1 MPKGNPNSRAKLLN
15 FVAKVYD
22 PTTQTYKPIY
32 EAPDATSTV
41 YGDVLL
47 SDTIDETLD
56 AATGVTASTP
66 KALSVLD
73 KKKLDL
79 DSTKK
84 QVVTGPI
91 HFNDRVTFGQALEGN
106 LIGNLQGVATS
117 ARKLETARMI
127 SVKAGENAAPGKA
140 NFNGE
145 SDITITLPQIDA
157 SAVTGVLPLSAIPKS
172 AVENMITVV
181 NKEQR
186 LKLTKDKA
194 QNGDTIFQADTKV
207 MYLVVD
213 ETKLNTEQG
222 YQEYRAGTAA
232 KLGTTTV
239 GADGRPIYLKDGE
252 ATPFTLTV
260 GASNRPAYIQNG
272 VLTAC
277 NFTIDKS
284 VPADA
289 QFTDSFAPAMEGA
302 TVSQDGKAGIV
313 PQPRAVD
320 RLKFLRGDG
329 TWQVAGEVTGVK
341 GAQETSY
348 RTGQVNITPNNIGA
362 LALSGGTMLGTFNST
377 NIEPTVNNV
386 WNLGTAAKQYKN
398 VYATNFTGNLIGSAT
413 QATLAEKLNKTISVV
428 GNVTG
433 SVSLNTTQTNVA
445 LSLSLQNNT
454 VSNSHLV
461 DKAVTFEKLD
471 DSVGTVY
478 VGPNEPTQNSVKI
491 WVKV

>member
-66 KALSVLD
+66 KALSALD

-145 SDITITLPQIDA
+145 TDITITLPQIDA

-194 QNGDTIFQADTKV
+194 QNGDTVFQSDTKV

-252 ATPFTLTV
+252 ATPFTLTI

-289 QFTDSFAPAMEGA
+289 KFTDSFAPAMEGA

-313 PQPRAVD
+313 PQPRVVD

-348 RTGQVNITPNNIGA
+348 RTG
-362 LALSGGTMLGTFNST
+362 S
-377 NIEPTVNNV
+377 
-386 WNLGTAAKQYKN
+386 
-398 VYATNFTGNLIGSAT
+398 
-413 QATLAEKLNKTISVV
+413 
-428 GNVTG
+428 
-433 SVSLNTTQTNVA
+433 
-445 LSLSLQNNT
+445 
-454 VSNSHLV
+454 
-461 DKAVTFEKLD
+461 
-471 DSVGTVY
+471 
-478 VGPNEPTQNSVKI
+478 
-491 WVKV
+491 

>member
-79 DSTKK
+79 ESAKK
-84 QVVTGPI
+84 QTVSGPV
-91 HFNDRVTFGQALEGN
+91 HFNDRATFGQALEGT
-106 LIGNLQGVATS
+106 LIGNLQGTATS
-117 ARKLETARMI
+117 ARKLELPRVI
-127 SVKAGENAAPGKA
+127 NVKAGNNAAPGKA

-145 SDITITLPQIDA
+145 TDITITLPQIDA
-157 SAVTGVLPLSAIPKS
+157 SAVTGILPLSAIPKS

-181 NKEQR
+181 NGEQR
-186 LKLTKDKA
+186 FKLTKDKV
-194 QNGDTIFQADTKV
+194 QNGDTVFQADTKV
-207 MYLVVD
+207 MYLVVN
-213 ETKLNTEQG
+213 ENKLNTEDG

-232 KLGTTTV
+232 KLGTTTI
-239 GADGRPIYLKDGE
+239 GADSRPIYLKNGE
-252 ATPFTLTV
+252 ATAFTLTV
-260 GASNRPAYIQNG
+260 GASNRPAYIQDG
-272 VLTAC
+272 VITAC

-289 QFTDSFAPAMEGA
+289 KFTDSFAPAMEGS
-302 TVSQDGKAGIV
+302 TVVQDGKAGIV
-313 PQPRAVD
+313 PQPRIAD

-341 GAQETSY
+341 GAQENSY
-348 RTGQVNITPNNIGA
+348 RTGQVDITPDNVGA
-362 LALSGGTMLGTFNST
+362 LALTGGTMLGTMNST

-386 WNLGTAAKQYKN
+386 WNLGTPAKQYKN
-398 VYATNFTGNLIGSAT
+398 IYATNFTGNLVGNAT
-413 QATLAEKLNKTISVV
+413 QAALAEKLNKTISIIGSV
-428 GNVTG
+428 NG

-445 LSLSLQNNT
+445 LNLSLQK
-454 VSNSHLV
+454 NSVTTNHLAS
-461 DKAVTFEKLD
+461 KAVTFDKLD

-491 WVKV
+491 WVKI

>member
-127 SVKAGENAAPGKA
+127 SVKAGENATPGKA

-194 QNGDTIFQADTKV
+194 QNGDTVFQSDTKV

-272 VLTAC
+272 VITAC

-289 QFTDSFAPAMEGA
+289 QFTDSFAPAMSGA

-313 PQPRAVD
+313 PQPRVAD

-341 GAQETSY
+341 GLQETSY
-348 RTGQVNITPNNIGA
+348 RTGQVNITPDNIGA
-362 LALSGGTMLGTFNST
+362 LALTGGTMLGTFNST
-377 NIEPTVNNV
+377 NIEPTVNNI

-398 VYATNFTGNLIGSAT
+398 IYATNFTGNLIGSAT

>member
-127 SVKAGENAAPGKA
+127 SVKAGENATPGKA

-207 MYLVVD
+207 MYLVVN
-213 ETKLNTEQG
+213 ENKLNTEDG

-289 QFTDSFAPAMEGA
+289 KFTDSFAPAMEGA
-302 TVSQDGKAGIV
+302 TVSQDGEAGIV
-313 PQPRAVD
+313 PQPRVID

-348 RTGQVNITPNNIGA
+348 RTGQVNITPDNIGA
-362 LALSGGTMLGTFNST
+362 LALTGGTMLGTFNST